1 MKEQLRN
8 ELIMAAQK
16 GMDDDELD
24 EFKDRLTMILSNY
37 DIAARETHLALRDED
52 INKELVFRFLT
63 AKAASGLS
71 DRTLKYYRKEIPK
84 ALERMGR
91 TATEVTPDDI
101 RVWMVTRIRKDQVST
116 VTAGNE
122 FRCLSSFF
130 QWMQREEVIFRNPFN
145 KVEHP
150 KKLKARKKKFT
161 DFEIEKIRGECRTE
175 RETAIVEMLLSTWC
189 RVSELINIKIND
201 IQEDRITVLGKGNKE
216 RTVYLNAR
224 AQFALQRYLST
235 RSDINPYVFPAMK
248 GSSNGKHLTELHFKG
263 VQPSELK
270 YWYKNPEYVDKDKHT
285 DKGSIEGIIR
295 EMGKRAGVDKTHPHR
310 FRRTGATKALENG
323 MPILT
328 VSKILGHES
337 VGTTQIYLD
346 ISEDNIEHE
355 HRKYVQ

>member
-37 DIAARETHLALRDED
+37 DIAVRETHLAIRNED
-52 INKELVFRFLT
+52 KNKELVFKFLT

-71 DRTLKYYRKEIPK
+71 DRTLKYYRSEIPK

-122 FRCLSSFF
+122 FRCMSSFF
-130 QWMQREEVIFRNPFN
+130 QWMQKEELIFRNPFN

-150 KKLKARKKKFT
+150 KKMKTRKKKFS
-161 DFEIEKIRGECRTE
+161 DLEIEKLRGACRTE

-189 RVSELINIKIND
+189 RISELVNIKISD
-201 IQEDRITVLGKGNKE
+201 IQEDKITVLGKGNKE
-216 RTVYLNAR
+216 RTVYLNAK
-224 AQFALQRYLST
+224 AQYALQRYLST
-235 RSDINPYVFPAMK
+235 RSDINPYVFPRMK
-248 GSSNGKHLTELHFKG
+248 GSDNGNHLKDMHFKG
-263 VQPSELK
+263 VPISELK
-270 YWYKNPEYVDKDKHT
+270 YWYKNPEFVDKDRKT
-285 DKGSIEGIIR
+285 DKGTIESIIR
-295 EMGKRAGVDKTHPHR
+295 EMGIRAGVEKAHPHR

-355 HRKYVQ
+355 HRKFVQ